1 MKILIKIVTVL
12 SAIFALSGCNSDNK
26 TTASVSLSKNFEKN
40 ISMVTNKA
48 YVIKKG
54 DIIEKVSNNPEFKM
68 SSNLATGETIV
79 TLLSG
84 EASIIRK

>member
-12 SAIFALSGCNSDNK
+12 SAIFALSGCNNSSTK
-26 TTASVSLSKNFEKN
+26 TAVVSENLGKN

-54 DIIEKVSNNPEFKM
+54 DVIEKISSNPELKM
-68 SSNLATGETIV
+68 SSNLATGETTV

-84 EASIIRK
+84 DASIIRK